1 MKSARAVLFA
11 DKVLQGVVDPHSMGE
26 EKATSGGEFMEEEEV
41 LFATYSAVVAFGGFG
56 EEGFVFCHLFFFGE
70 TDTVDSL
77 EGIILGVS

>member
-1 MKSARAVLFA
+1 LKSARAVLFA

-56 EEGFVFCHLFFFGE
+56 EEGFVFCHLFFVGE